1 MIVAA
6 AQNDYGKLFVWSLVL
21 IAVVVFGFMVVVWIK
36 RQIQQPPSTPTI
48 GFSLADLRELHR
60 TGKISDVEY
69 ERARGK
75 MAAALKHREES
86 SQQPKKSGPNA

>member
-6 AQNDYGKLFVWSLVL
+6 AQNAYGELFVWSLIL
-21 IAVVVFGFMVVVWIK
+21 IGVVVVGFFLVAWVK
-36 RQIQQPPSTPTI
+36 RRMRPEDSGPTL

-60 TGKISDVEY
+60 TGKISDEEF

-75 MAAALKHREES
+75 MAASLKRRESTEK
-86 SQQPKKSGPNA
+86 PKKSQ

>member
-6 AQNDYGKLFVWSLVL
+6 AQNQYGNLFFWCLILLALVV
-21 IAVVVFGFMVVVWIK
+21 AGFVLVAWVK
-36 RQIQQPPSTPTI
+36 RRTQQQDSGPTI

-60 TGKISDVEY
+60 TGKISDQEF

-75 MAAALKHREES
+75 MAASLKRETTPK
-86 SQQPKKSGPNA
+86 PKKAE

>member
-6 AQNDYGKLFVWSLVL
+6 AQNEYGKLFLWSLILV
-21 IAVVVFGFMVVVWIK
+21 AVVVVGFIAAVWVK
-36 RQIQQPPSTPTI
+36 RRVQQQDTAQPI

-60 TGKISDVEY
+60 TGKISDEEF

-75 MAAALKHREES
+75 MAASLKKDAIAPK
-86 SQQPKKSGPNA
+86 PKKPE

>member
-6 AQNDYGKLFVWSLVL
+6 AQNEYGTLFVWSLILV
-21 IAVVVFGFMVVVWIK
+21 AVVVVGFIVVVWVK
-36 RQIQQPPSTPTI
+36 RRIQQPDSAPTL

-60 TGKISDVEY
+60 TGKISDEEF

-75 MAAALKHREES
+75 MAASLKHQS
-86 SQQPKKSGPNA
+86 TQKPKKPD

>member
-6 AQNDYGKLFVWSLVL
+6 AQNEYGKLFVWSLILVCLAVAGFVL
-21 IAVVVFGFMVVVWIK
+21 VAWVK
-36 RQIQQPPSTPTI
+36 RRTQQQDTGQSI

-60 TGKISDVEY
+60 TGKISDQEF

-75 MAAALKHREES
+75 MAASLKKQEPPK
-86 SQQPKKSGPNA
+86 PKKAE

>member
-6 AQNDYGKLFVWSLVL
+6 AQNEYGNLFVWSLILVCLAVAGFVL
-21 IAVVVFGFMVVVWIK
+21 VAWVK
-36 RQIQQPPSTPTI
+36 RRMQHQDSGPAI

-60 TGKISDVEY
+60 TGKISDEEY

-75 MAAALKHREES
+75 MAASLKKPEPPK
-86 SQQPKKSGPNA
+86 PKKAE

>member
-6 AQNDYGKLFVWSLVL
+6 AQNDYGKLFVWCLILVGLVVAGSVLVL
-21 IAVVVFGFMVVVWIK
+21 WVK
-36 RQIQQPPSTPTI
+36 RRMQEPDSGPSI

-60 TGKISDVEY
+60 TGKISDQEF

-75 MAAALKHREES
+75 MAASLKKQEPPT
-86 SQQPKKSGPNA
+86 PKKAQ

>member
-6 AQNDYGKLFVWSLVL
+6 AQNDYGKLFVWCLILVGL
-21 IAVVVFGFMVVVWIK
+21 VVVGAVLALWVK
-36 RQIQQPPSTPTI
+36 RRMQHQDTGPAI

-60 TGKISDVEY
+60 TGQISDQEF

-75 MAAALKHREES
+75 MAASLKKQEPPR
-86 SQQPKKSGPNA
+86 PKKVE

>member
-6 AQNDYGKLFVWSLVL
+6 AQNEYGKLFVWSLILV
-21 IAVVVFGFMVVVWIK
+21 AVVVAGFMLVAWVK
-36 RQIQQPPSTPTI
+36 RRVQHQDMAPTL

-60 TGKISDVEY
+60 TGKISDEEY

-75 MAAALKHREES
+75 MAASLKRQETPK
-86 SQQPKKSGPNA
+86 PKKSE